1 MSLSRK
7 ENIAR
12 QEALAD
18 ELAKIQDQIENP
30 QTEEECDPSYR
41 DVVLL
46 PQRDE
51 YQRELDK
58 LQEDLNDN
66 RD

>member
-1 MSLSRK
+1 MMLSRK
-7 ENIAR
+7 ENLAR
-12 QEALAD
+12 QAEIAD
-18 ELAKIQDQIENP
+18 ELAKIQEQIENP

-41 DVVLL
+41 EVVLL

-58 LQEDLNDN
+58 LQWALNNTHD
-66 RD
+66 